1 MAKTR
6 KPKNEQLVPLTC
18 MVDPSFKDWINQQ
31 AEAAEASQGWVVR
44 QLLRVGRETME
55 RREGD
60 SNPARPSHLHRQKK
74 PTEPAPAASM
84 A

>member
-1 MAKTR
+1 MAKPR
-6 KPKNEQLVPLTC
+6 KPKNEHLVSLTC
-18 MVDPSFKDWINQQ
+18 MVDPSFKEWINQQ
-31 AEAAEASQGWVVR
+31 AEATEVSQGWIVR
-44 QLLRVGRETME
+44 QLLKVGRETIE

-74 PTEPAPAASM
+74 PTEPATAASV

>member
-1 MAKTR
+1 MAKKRSLKQVTIQIDEDI
-6 KPKNEQLVPLTC
+6 KSWA
-18 MVDPSFKDWINQQ
+18 DGQ
-31 AEAAEASQGWVVR
+31 AEEAEVSLAWV
-44 QLLRVGRETME
+44 LRRVLRLGFDELK

-74 PTEPAPAASM
+74 PTEPATAASV